1 MLYKLK
7 TEKLNLSPNLANGI
21 SGLLVGFYFLLKFEG
36 YPNFSSVKKNLI
48 KLLMKNYETN
58 ENGMEY
64 GKLGVLMA
72 IKFLQKKDKIFS
84 KECKSDVINKI
95 KNKVDKVIRD
105 TTDGK
110 NFLGI
115 VEDSK
120 HKIVYPNI
128 MTGGAGVLLYY
139 LFFDSNDVNI
149 SHILKLYDVPFMA
162 NNGISYGV
170 AGFILPLLLG
180 VKYKKFKGSNFQEA
194 KKYLNYWEKYIL
206 HNFTVENNYYGWSSD
221 QGFSVHDDIGSGNV
235 GILAVLELLKE
246 VNTNE
251 KATESH

>member
-1 MLYKLK
+1 
-7 TEKLNLSPNLANGI
+7 
-21 SGLLVGFYFLLKFEG
+21 
-36 YPNFSSVKKNLI
+36 
-48 KLLMKNYETN
+48 
-58 ENGMEY
+58 
-64 GKLGVLMA
+64 
-72 IKFLQKKDKIFS
+72 
-84 KECKSDVINKI
+84 
-95 KNKVDKVIRD
+95 
-105 TTDGK
+105 
-110 NFLGI
+110 
-115 VEDSK
+115 
-120 HKIVYPNI
+120 
-128 MTGGAGVLLYY
+128 
-139 LFFDSNDVNI
+139 
-149 SHILKLYDVPFMA
+149 MA